1 MSSNAFFE
9 DQQREAV
16 HEASAV
22 TRKCYN
28 YYSLNSS
35 YVMLCYVMLC
45 YFPYVTPIIKEVWPV
60 IKEQCPLDNLLL
72 LCWVPVSSYF
82 NKLRRDVI

>member
-1 MSSNAFFE
+1 MKHLLLQGS
-9 DQQREAV
+9 
-16 HEASAV
+16 V
-22 TRKCYN
+22 TIIIV
-28 YYSLNSS
+28 LTLL
-35 YVMLCYVMLC
+35 MLCYVMLC